1 MCTSWEGLLPKT
13 VKAERHKHGEGED
26 TGALFPSLLSSL
38 PQPVTAQG
46 VSETLLCKG
55 REVGPRSVTSLTPAW
70 EELTGRELFF
80 LPALQKSVQEI
91 LVSNE

>member
-55 REVGPRSVTSLTPAW
+55 REVGPRSGTKASTQLA
-70 EELTGRELFF
+70 LREDS
-80 LPALQKSVQEI
+80 AMLQ
-91 LVSNE
+91 LLGHA

>member
-1 MCTSWEGLLPKT
+1 MASCIDDVYFLGGTAPQDCEGRKT
-13 VKAERHKHGEGED
+13 QHGEGED

-55 REVGPRSVTSLTPAW
+55 REVGPRSGTKASTQLA
-70 EELTGRELFF
+70 LREDS
-80 LPALQKSVQEI
+80 AMLQ
-91 LVSNE
+91 LLGHA